1 MRALDPV
8 RFLLADGNVSAA
20 KTVLVVQTGAPDL
33 LIKAVDVVRTTL
45 PAASITVL
53 LQRNMADKV
62 PARLGIEYLEN
73 LGSKRALTQ
82 RLRDRRFD
90 VAFVLYVNQPGFW
103 KLKLL
108 PFFIGARHVLAINE
122 HMGWFPLSLRHAGAL
137 ARHMSWRMSRHEGEG
152 ASMALAERLVRAVA
166 KPAVIAWLIAY
177 EKLASLR
184 ANTSWKR
191 ENRIPPGRA

>member
-1 MRALDPV
+1 MDPV
-8 RFLLADGNVSAA
+8 RFLLGDGNVSTA

-33 LIKAVDVVRTTL
+33 LLKAVDVVRTTL

-53 LQRNMADKV
+53 LQRNMTDRV
-62 PARLGIEYLEN
+62 PLREGIAYLEN
-73 LGSKRALTQ
+73 IGSKRAMMR

-122 HMGWFPLSLRHAGAL
+122 HMGWFPLSLRQAGAL
-137 ARHMSWRMSRHEGEG
+137 ARHLGWRMGRNEGEG
-152 ASMALAERLVRAVA
+152 ASMALTESLVRGVA
-166 KPAVIAWLIAY
+166 KAIVIAWLIGY

>member
-33 LIKAVDVVRTTL
+33 LTKAVDVVRTTL

-53 LQRNMADKV
+53 LQRNMTDKT
-62 PARLGIEYLEN
+62 PLRDGIEYLEN
-73 LGSKRALTQ
+73 IGSKRAMTR

-108 PFFIGARHVLAINE
+108 PFLIGARNVLAVNE

-137 ARHMSWRMSRHEGEG
+137 ARHLSWRMSGHEGEG

-166 KPAVIAWLIAY
+166 KPVVIAWLIAY

-191 ENRIPPGRA
+191 ENRIR